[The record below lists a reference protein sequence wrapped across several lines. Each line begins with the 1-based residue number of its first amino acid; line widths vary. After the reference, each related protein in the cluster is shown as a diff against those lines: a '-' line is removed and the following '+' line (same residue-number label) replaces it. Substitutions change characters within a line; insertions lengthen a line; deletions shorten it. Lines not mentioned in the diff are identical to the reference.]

1 MVASKTKSRRR
12 RRIREA
18 VKAAFLLALAVLAEL
33 LTRSVPKLA
42 LGPFRLDQLLVATLI
57 DLVLIIGAGTA
68 GLAPAAAAAVLS
80 PAAGYFTGAI
90 PAVPALIAVVALG
103 NLLLVAVLW
112 GTFRLSRG
120 LYRYPSAIVNV
131 LGVLLGAGAD
141 SALLW
146 AATERI
152 ILPLFR
158 PDAAAAQAL
167 RTGFTLSP
175 GIAAFAAGLLSIL
188 ILPAVWLNDRTLF

>member
-1 MVASKTKSRRR
+1 MLDSNSKSRRC
-12 RRIREA
+12 RRIRVAAEA
-18 VKAAFLLALAVLAEL
+18 ALLLALAVLAEL

-80 PAAGYFTGAI
+80 PVAGYFTGAI
-90 PAVPALIAVVALG
+90 PAVPVLIVAVALG
-103 NLLLVAVLW
+103 NLLLTAVMG

-120 LYRYPSAIVNV
+120 LYRYPAAIVNM
-131 LGVLLGAGAD
+131 LGVLAGAGAD
-141 SALLW
+141 CALLR
-146 AATERI
+146 AATERV
-152 ILPLFR
+152 ILPLSHASA
-158 PDAAAAQAL
+158 PTVQAIHS
-167 RTGFTLSP
+167 GFTLAP
-175 GIAAFAAGLLSIL
+175 GVAAFAAGLLSIL